1 MRLAALRRLVAGFVR
16 RVRGS
21 MCMRVPEDNG
31 MRKALGPDDT
41 DRAVEEL
48 HVGHVALSSSSTVA
62 DLRVLSIDANGIK
75 AGREFEP
82 GEAWSDHQRQ
92 SEALLGP
99 TSSTK

>member
-1 MRLAALRRLVAGFVR
+1 
-16 RVRGS
+16 